1 MLWMPVPP
9 VLTLAEDE
17 QDRTWD
23 FLTVVGGSQ
32 AETQG
37 CFAEALQLQT
47 RGSLYTVH
55 TDAWAQ
61 LWADC
66 GLDVAGPLAL
76 RQALRG
82 SLYYLLSELPQPGTQ
97 GSISHGLSPGGL
109 SNGSQ
114 EESYW
119 GHIFWDQVHPA
130 LVTQEE
136 LHANILGIAF
146 TLPEL
151 KTVENMGVGWKDE
164 SAVKSSDCSS

>member
-32 AETQG
+32 AEAQG

-47 RGSLYTVH
+47 RGSLYTIH
-55 TDAWAQ
+55 ADAWAQ
-61 LWADC
+61 LWASC
-66 GLDVAGPLAL
+66 GLDVTGPLAL

-136 LHANILGIAF
+136 LHANILGS
-146 TLPEL
+146 LPEL